1 MPKIKYPPLS
11 VYLILIVFAAVLP
24 VLAFSI
30 TMINHFVETRRQASK
45 LELTKAASDLATAF
59 DQDSLSTVR
68 ALDVIGKSESLRRN
82 DLRTF
87 QQVLIRIVHSQS
99 KWASILL
106 HGPNAEWL
114 LSTRVKYGKK
124 LGPAPEPES
133 ILAVVSSGQP
143 IVGKIIPIKAT
154 PAEDPT
160 PASHGYAI
168 RVPVFDEGGR
178 VKYILSA
185 IITTE
190 SLQALINRFSQAPGE
205 WVRAIADAEGTLG
218 GRSREPEKFV
228 GGKFS
233 SSLLESLP
241 TLGEGGIV
249 RSRTL
254 EGVDS
259 VSGVR
264 RAPFSRWYSAIA
276 VPEKAILA
284 DARQAARKLFPV
296 ALGVLLFSA
305 ALTVLFSRWLAQAI
319 KAGTRGAAI
328 LAKGGDPEI
337 PESKIQEI
345 AELRESL
352 LTAFQLLRSRERAK
366 SDFLAK
372 MSHELRT
379 PLGLVIGLTDVLAN
393 DNIAPEDR
401 AKSWEIV
408 NRNGRQL
415 LRLIDDILDFSKIEA
430 NRLVVEHVEFSLPDL
445 ISSVV
450 EDFSVR
456 AQDKGLALNFKMDV
470 NAPQIVRSDP
480 VRLRQIISNLVGNA
494 MKFTAQGSIEIR
506 AGAMKDGLVQITITD
521 TGIGLSTDQQALLFA
536 DFSQGDQSHA
546 RKYGG
551 TGLGLALSRKLARL
565 LGGDVRLI
573 KSQPGYGSSFQISI
587 LSQPSPSPISAPARS
602 EVKAISSPTHSL
614 SENKRILLV
623 EDSPDNVA
631 LFLTYLKGSDAQV
644 TVATDGLEAV
654 KAVRESEF
662 DLIIMDLQM
671 PNLDGFEATA
681 QIRAMGITVPIIALS
696 AHALTEHHERAIQ
709 VGFTTFLTKPIK
721 RDLLLSSICELI
733 NKVKSET

>member
-1 MPKIKYPPLS
+1 MPKNKYPPLS
-11 VYLILIVFAAVLP
+11 AYLILIVFAAVLP

-30 TMINHFVETRRQASK
+30 TMINHFVETRRQTRQ
-45 LELTKAASDLATAF
+45 LELTKAATDLATAF
-59 DQDSLSTVR
+59 DQDALATVR
-68 ALDVIGKSESLRRN
+68 ALDVIGQSESLRRN

-87 QQVLIRIVHSQS
+87 REVLLRIVKSNP

-114 LSTRVKYGKK
+114 LSTRVKYGVK
-124 LGPAPEPES
+124 LPAAPEPDS
-133 ILAVVSSGQP
+133 ILAVVASGQP
-143 IVGKIIPIKAT
+143 TVGKIIPLEYTSDEKPLA
-154 PAEDPT
+154 
-160 PASHGYAI
+160 ASHGFAI
-168 RVPVFDEGGR
+168 RVPLFDENGR
-178 VKYILSA
+178 VKFVLSA
-185 IITTE
+185 IIATD

-205 WVRAIADAEGTLG
+205 WVRAIGDGTGTLG

-233 SSLLESLP
+233 PSLLKSLP
-241 TLGEGGIV
+241 SIGDGGLL
-249 RSRTL
+249 RSQTL

-259 VSGVR
+259 LSGVK
-264 RAPFSRWYSAIA
+264 RAPFTGWYAAIA
-276 VPEKAILA
+276 VPEKVILA
-284 DARQAARKLFPV
+284 DARQAARRLIPV
-296 ALGVLLFSA
+296 VIGVLLFSA
-305 ALTVLFSRWLAQAI
+305 ALTVLFSRWLGRAI
-319 KAGTRGAAI
+319 KAGTQGAAT

-379 PLGLVIGLTDVLAN
+379 PLGLVIGLTDVLAT

-401 AKSWEIV
+401 AKSWEII

-415 LRLIDDILDFSKIEA
+415 LRLIDDILDISKIEA

-450 EDFSVR
+450 EDFSAR
-456 AQDKGLALNFKMDV
+456 ANEKGLALNFKMDV

-494 MKFTAQGSIEIR
+494 VKFTSHGSIEIR
-506 AGAMKDGLVQITITD
+506 AGAMKDGLAHITVSD
-521 TGIGLSTDQQALLFA
+521 SGIGLTAEQQSLLFA

-565 LGGDVRLI
+565 LGGDVRLL
-573 KSQPGYGSSFQISI
+573 KSEPGRGSIFQVTI
-587 LSQPSPSPISAPARS
+587 LSQPAPSSSLAPTRT
-602 EVKAISSPTHSL
+602 EPKMRRGETGIV
-614 SENKRILLV
+614 EKRILLV

-631 LFLTYLKGSDAQV
+631 LFLTYLKGCKADIS
-644 TVATDGLEAV
+644 VATDGLEAV
-654 KAVRESEF
+654 DAVNKTSF

-671 PNLDGFEATA
+671 PNMDGFEATEK
-681 QIRAMGITVPIIALS
+681 IRAMGIAIPIIALS
-696 AHALTEHHERAIQ
+696 AHALSEHHERAMR

-721 RDLLLSSICELI
+721 RDLLLDTIRDFLEKEKTES
-733 NKVKSET
+733 